1 MERLLKVIPFVPFIV
16 LVISFW
22 EELTLFPRWFFRWFF
37 LDQKGPPEN
46 FAALLP
52 VFVLVVL
59 SFLIFF
65 LFWLRMV
72 SYQAIFPVTELSQG
86 VITGIYLLLHLITL
100 HGVAAYVRNGRIKA
114 YVEELDLR
122 RPGAVVVDFNSAI
135 AVEQMVLP
143 RSLRRTL
150 TDLARWLIRFVGIRL
165 SAIRIRSAG
174 LTFLLPDE
182 RIHGVNDLFTH
193 PVMTEDHSWMERI
206 LGVVDLRNQFR
217 TSGGKPHPL
226 SKRLGAPILAYTR
239 DGIEVKTNLWVQAT
253 IGQDLVPFFALTV
266 AYIGDRQPDNLR
278 VLKLQAVT
286 GQPGMCR
293 VESLADD
300 LDEAD
305 RFEIHQQWQT
315 VKTWVPYSASSSPGL
330 LPHFNEDRVFAAV
343 YGRARHHR
351 GLGGADEIVPWVDLP
366 IHMSV
371 DFFRE
376 IISRYNYDEI
386 YKPRA
391 DGSIGLRDIR
401 SRLGSE
407 MRNSGLLAFQ
417 PVFHRGGVSL
427 QVGSEYPVSD
437 LLTVPANNAFLLQ
450 NPRVLRDRGIRV
462 IAAGFGELVVDEA
475 IYRQRLDHWRA
486 AWDQETEIVEAGLEL
501 DSTKNRTRA
510 RILAQQEFVES
521 LSQIY
526 QSGTNSKEILALR
539 VLQALEVAATDPRTR
554 QLLPEDTF
562 SMLRSIHDWL
572 LPQDMGY
579 GPGT

>member
-22 EELTLFPRWFFRWFF
+22 EELTLFPRWFIRWFL
-37 LDQKGPPEN
+37 LDQKGPPED

-52 VFVLVVL
+52 VLVIVVL

-86 VITGIYLLLHLITL
+86 VATAIYLLLHLISL

-114 YVEELDLR
+114 YVEELDIR
-122 RPGAVVVDFNSAI
+122 RPGTVVVDFNSAI
-135 AVEQMVLP
+135 AVEHMVLP
-143 RSLRRTL
+143 RSLRRTM
-150 TDLARWLIRFVGIRL
+150 TDLARGLMSFVGIRL
-165 SAIRIRSAG
+165 PAIRIRSAG

-182 RIHGVNDLFTH
+182 RIYGVNDLFTH

-217 TSGGKPHPL
+217 TSGGRPHPL

-239 DGIEVKTNLWVQAT
+239 DGIEVKTSLWVQAT
-253 IGQDLVPFFALTV
+253 IGQDLLPYFPLAV
-266 AYIGDRQPDNLR
+266 AYIGDQQPQNLR
-278 VLKLQAVT
+278 VVKIQVLT
-286 GQPGMCR
+286 GQPDKCR

-315 VKTWVPYSASSSPGL
+315 VQNWGPYHAPPSPDL
-330 LPHFNEDRVFAAV
+330 LPQFDEDRVFAAV

-376 IISRYNYDEI
+376 IISQYNYDEI
-386 YKPRA
+386 YKPRP

-417 PVFHRGGVSL
+417 PVFHKAHPAL
-427 QVGSEYPVSD
+427 EPECDYLLSD
-437 LLTVPANNAFLLQ
+437 LLTVPANHAFLLR
-450 NPRVLRDRGIRV
+450 NPKVLRDRGIRV
-462 IAAGFGELVVDEA
+462 IGAGFGDLVVDEA

-486 AWDQETEIVEAGLEL
+486 AWDQETEIVEAELEF
-501 DSTKNRTRA
+501 DSAKNRTRA
-510 RILAQQEFVES
+510 RILAQQEFVEC

-526 QSGTNSKEILALR
+526 QTGANSKEILALR
-539 VLQALEVAATDPRTR
+539 VLQALEVAATDPKTR

-562 SMLRSIHDWL
+562 SMLRSIHDWM

-579 GPGT
+579 GST

>member
-1 MERLLKVIPFVPFIV
+1 M
-16 LVISFW
+16 
-22 EELTLFPRWFFRWFF
+22 
-37 LDQKGPPEN
+37 D
-46 FAALLP
+46 FATSLP
-52 VFVLVVL
+52 VFVIVVL

-72 SYQAIFPVTELSQG
+72 SYQAIFPVAELSQG
-86 VITGIYLLLHLITL
+86 VITAIYLLLHLIAL

-114 YVEELDLR
+114 YVEELNTR

-150 TDLARWLIRFVGIRL
+150 TDLARGLMSFVGIRL
-165 SAIRIRSAG
+165 PAIRIRSAG

-182 RIHGVNDLFTH
+182 RIHGVNDLFSH
-193 PVMTEDHSWMERI
+193 PVMSEDHSWMERI

-239 DGIEVKTNLWVQAT
+239 DGIEVKTNVWVQAS
-253 IGQDLVPFFALTV
+253 IGQDLIPCFPLAV
-266 AYIGDRQPDNLR
+266 AYIGDPQPDNLR
-278 VLKLQAVT
+278 LVSLQVLD
-286 GQPGMCR
+286 GQPGKCR
-293 VESLADD
+293 VESLTND

-315 VKTWVPYSASSSPGL
+315 VQTWEPYQAPPSPGL
-330 LPHFNEDRVFAAV
+330 LPDFDANRVFAAV

-366 IHMSV
+366 IHMSA

-386 YKPRA
+386 YRPRP

-401 SRLGSE
+401 TRLGSE
-407 MRNSGLLAFQ
+407 VRNSGLLAFQ
-417 PVFHRGGVSL
+417 PVFHRGGSSL
-427 QVGSEYPVSD
+427 QAGGEYPISD
-437 LLTVPANNAFLLQ
+437 LLTVSTNNAFLLQ
-450 NPRVLRDRGIRV
+450 NSKVLRDRGVRV
-462 IAAGFGELVVDEA
+462 IGTGFSDLIVDEA
-475 IYRQRLDHWRA
+475 IHRQRLDHWRA
-486 AWDQETEIVEAGLEL
+486 GWDQETEIVEAGLEL
-501 DSTKNRTRA
+501 DSSKNRTRA
-510 RILAQQEFVES
+510 RIQAQQEFVEC
-521 LSQIY
+521 LAQIY
-526 QSGTNSKEILALR
+526 QSGPNSKEILALR
-539 VLQALEVAATDPRTR
+539 VLQALEAAATDPTTR

-572 LPQDMGY
+572 LPQDMG
-579 GPGT
+579 

>member
-1 MERLLKVIPFVPFIV
+1 MERLLKVIPFVPFIA
-16 LVISFW
+16 LLISFW
-22 EELTLFPRWFFRWFF
+22 QELTIFPRWFLRWFF
-37 LDQKGPPEN
+37 TDENGPPPD
-46 FAALLP
+46 FASSLP
-52 VFVLVVL
+52 VFLIVVL

-65 LFWLRMV
+65 FFWLRMV
-72 SYQAIFPVTELSQG
+72 SYQAIFPVTGWSQG
-86 VITGIYLLLHLITL
+86 VITAIYLLLHLIGK

-143 RSLRRTL
+143 RSLRRML
-150 TDLARWLIRFVGIRL
+150 TDLARGLMSFVGIRL
-165 SAIRIRSAG
+165 PAIRIRSAG

-182 RIHGVNDLFTH
+182 RVHGANDLFSH

-239 DGIEVKTNLWVQAT
+239 DGIEVKTNVWVQAS
-253 IGQDLVPFFALTV
+253 IGQDLIPCFPLAV
-266 AYIGDRQPDNLR
+266 AYIGDPQPDNLR
-278 VLKLQAVT
+278 LVSLQVLD
-286 GQPGMCR
+286 GQPGKCR
-293 VESLADD
+293 VESLTND

-305 RFEIHQQWQT
+305 RFEIHQQWQR
-315 VKTWVPYSASSSPGL
+315 VQTWEPYQAPPSPGL
-330 LPHFNEDRVFAAV
+330 LPDFDANRVFAAV

-366 IHMSV
+366 IHMSA

-386 YKPRA
+386 YRPRP

-401 SRLGSE
+401 TRLGSE
-407 MRNSGLLAFQ
+407 VRNSGLLAFQ
-417 PVFHRGGVSL
+417 PVFHRGGSSL
-427 QVGSEYPVSD
+427 QAGGEYPISD
-437 LLTVPANNAFLLQ
+437 LLTVSTNNAFLLQ
-450 NPRVLRDRGIRV
+450 NSKVLRDRGVRV
-462 IAAGFGELVVDEA
+462 IGTGFSDLIVDEA
-475 IYRQRLDHWRA
+475 IHRQRLDHWRA
-486 AWDQETEIVEAGLEL
+486 GWDQETEIVEAGLEL
-501 DSTKNRTRA
+501 DSSKNRTRA
-510 RILAQQEFVES
+510 RIQAQQEFVEC
-521 LSQIY
+521 LAQIY
-526 QSGTNSKEILALR
+526 QSGPNSKEILALR
-539 VLQALEVAATDPRTR
+539 VLQALEAAATDPTTR

-572 LPQDMGY
+572 LPQDMG
-579 GPGT
+579 